1 MAPIVEIFR
10 QRPELAIFLTLALG
24 FLIGRFRIGSFKLG
38 SMLGTLL
45 AGMLV
50 GQMVISIS
58 PVAKIIFFD
67 LFLFATGYK
76 VGPQFF
82 YGLKKDALP
91 QIIITLVICVS
102 CLVLAILASKI
113 MGYDV
118 GTAAGMLAGAFTEST
133 VIGTAGDAIQ
143 RLSIDD
149 AEKQRLLNNIPVAYA
164 VTYLVGTTVVV
175 WFLSSMAPKMMRVN
189 LREEASKMP
198 ELSEGKGANT
208 AGVNSAYEDWLLR
221 AFRVTSKNWIN
232 IPVSVIEKR
241 EPDARVIIE
250 RVRRDGK
257 ICEPE
262 PGMTLQEGDT
272 VVVAARQAVMLE
284 KVKGIGPEIQDRELL
299 DFPMVTLDVVI
310 SKKDIAGK
318 SLLELATLYG
328 QNVMLKNLIRGRQEM
343 PFQTG
348 TIIQRGDTLRIFGRD
363 ADVERTALKLGFKEK
378 NNLDTDIFAVA
389 IGIVLGG
396 LIGFLSVKIGGV
408 IITLSTSGGA
418 LLLGLV
424 FGWLHSKTPAF
435 GRIPDAAL
443 WIFDTLGLAT
453 FLGIVG
459 ISAGPTFISGL
470 KHTGISIVFAG
481 ALVAVLPHII
491 GLLVGRYILRMNP
504 LVLLGAQ
511 SGAGT
516 TTIALKALQETSG
529 SKIPVLGYTIP
540 YALGNIL
547 LTAWGPL
554 MVSFMT

>member
-1 MAPIVEIFR
+1 MSGIIEVFR
-10 QRPELAIFLTLALG
+10 QHPELAIFLTLALG

-38 SMLGTLL
+38 NMLGTLL

-50 GQMVISIS
+50 GQMDLSIP

-82 YGLKKDALP
+82 YGLKKDAFP
-91 QIIITLVICVS
+91 QVVITLVICVS
-102 CLVLAILASKI
+102 CLVMAILASKI

-143 RLSIDD
+143 RLRINDT
-149 AEKQRLLNNIPVAYA
+149 EKQILLNNIPVAYA
-164 VTYLVGTTVVV
+164 VTYLVGTTTVV
-175 WFLSSMAPKMMRVN
+175 WFLSSAAPKLMHID
-189 LREEASKMP
+189 LREVAQSMP
-198 ELSEGKGANT
+198 EFSDQKG
-208 AGVNSAYEDWLLR
+208 GVNDINSAYADWILR
-221 AFRVTSKNWIN
+221 AFRVTGKNWCG
-232 IPVSVIEKR
+232 IPVSAIEKKI
-241 EPDARVIIE
+241 PDTRIIIE
-250 RVRRDGK
+250 RVRRDET
-257 ICEPE
+257 IFEPK
-262 PGMTLQEGDT
+262 PAMIINEGDI
-272 VVVAARQAVMLE
+272 VVIAARQSVMVDKLND
-284 KVKGIGPEIQDRELL
+284 IGSEVDDPELL
-299 DFPMVTLDVVI
+299 NFQMVTIDIMI

-318 SLLELATLYG
+318 SLLELDAAHG
-328 QNVMLKNLIRGRQEM
+328 QGIMLKKLIRGRQEM
-343 PFQTG
+343 PFNKE
-348 TIIQRGDTLRIFGRD
+348 TIIQRGDTLRVFGRD
-363 ADVERTALKLGFKEK
+363 TDVERTASSLGFKET

-389 IGIVLGG
+389 IGIVIGG
-396 LIGFLSVKIGGV
+396 LIGFLSMKIGGV
-408 IITLSTSGGA
+408 VITLSTSGGA

-435 GRIPDAAL
+435 GRIPDASL
-443 WIFDTLGLAT
+443 WILDTLGLAT

-481 ALVAVLPHII
+481 ALVAVLPHVI
-491 GLLVGRYILRMNP
+491 GLLVGRYLLKMNP
-504 LVLLGAQ
+504 LVMLGAQ

-516 TTIALKALQETSG
+516 TTIALKALQDASG

-554 MVSFMT
+554 LVSLMT